1 MKSAVEEMKDDVRG
15 FEEFK
20 ELITDKVDT
29 VKQLVNQNAFDIG
42 EQADEINQLQS
53 KQEER

>member
-1 MKSAVEEMKDDVRG
+1 
-15 FEEFK
+15 
-20 ELITDKVDT
+20 LITDKVDT
-29 VKQLVNQNAFDIG
+29 VKQQVNQTAFDIG